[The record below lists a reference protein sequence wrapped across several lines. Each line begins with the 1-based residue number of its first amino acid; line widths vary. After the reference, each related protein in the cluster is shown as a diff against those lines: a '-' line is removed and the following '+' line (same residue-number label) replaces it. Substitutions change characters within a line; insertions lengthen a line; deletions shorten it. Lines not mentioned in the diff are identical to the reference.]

1 MFVLGKRGAA
11 SSMMLVY
18 RGIDVVVCQ
27 QMFLARAR
35 QPRPRWVGVDKPGG
49 GTVFNADACRCS
61 FSMI

>member
-49 GTVFNADACRCS
+49 GAVFDDGVGGYS
-61 FSMI
+61 VSML